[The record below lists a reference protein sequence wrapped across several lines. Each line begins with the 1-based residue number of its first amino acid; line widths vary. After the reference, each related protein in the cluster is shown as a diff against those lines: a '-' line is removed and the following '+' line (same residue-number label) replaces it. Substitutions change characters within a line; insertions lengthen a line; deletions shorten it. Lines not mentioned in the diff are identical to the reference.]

1 MKDNQIDERRC
12 ELQRDYDEEK
22 RRLNQEIQRELE
34 DVKRLEEQNQRL
46 MTKIKEFER
55 VQDKMRRAEEVN
67 KNLNFSYQI
76 KQDRIKELQQT
87 TNDYQKKITEL
98 TNKLAIS
105 KERKLP

>member
-1 MKDNQIDERRC
+1 M
-12 ELQRDYDEEK
+12 
-22 RRLNQEIQRELE
+22 
-34 DVKRLEEQNQRL
+34 KRLEERNQKL
-46 MTKIKEFER
+46 MTQIKEFER
-55 VQDKMRRAEEVN
+55 VQDKIRRAEEVN

-87 TNDYQKKITEL
+87 TNDNQKKITEL